1 MRYLFFL
8 ASFGFAAVLSAQP
21 DICATSATPSIVRIE
36 GLAERVGDIVYT
48 CTGAP
53 NSTVTV
59 NFSISLNTNIS
70 NRISSGNTLTGL
82 IFTMDNGSGPQPILI
97 SPLLASQ
104 NTLVY
109 NGVSLNFSSQ
119 GSLVL
124 RLAGIRANANGTL
137 A

>member
-1 MRYLFFL
+1 MSDRLIVVMTGVLSPSFPAPFQFSGLFILMRYVFFL
-8 ASFGFAAVLSAQP
+8 TTFGFAAVLSAQP

-36 GLAERVGDIVYT
+36 GLAERVGDIVYS

-82 IFTMDNGSGPQPILI
+82 IFTIDNG
-97 SPLLASQ
+97 
-104 NTLVY
+104 
-109 NGVSLNFSSQ
+109 
-119 GSLVL
+119 
-124 RLAGIRANANGTL
+124 
-137 A
+137 